1 MESVLAGLQAIWTA
15 VSSATQPVW
24 SSMAPVWGVLARVQW
39 LALCDILIMTCL
51 VYQVYACLR
60 GTRALRVLGGVIV
73 LGLGGVIARKA
84 GLLLTAWFLSGI
96 GAAAFIVVL
105 ILFQAEIRQ
114 ILELLNPRL
123 PRLPAHRLLR
133 RVGKLLLPHEELRV
147 LAEAIF
153 VLAEKRCGALFIF
166 ERRDLLEPLLRSP
179 GTVMNAEVSPEL
191 LETLFTPP
199 TPLHDGAVYVRAG
212 KIYRAGCVL
221 PLSDDQGL
229 ASFYG
234 TRHRAALGLTER
246 SDAVAVVV
254 SEERG
259 AVAVAEHASLQTI
272 ASREALVVWLGHA
285 LSVAGETSP
294 RPRRRWFNLHLLHL
308 LTFNWQPKLV
318 AFTAVAL
325 VWFVL
330 VGRQNTEVGF
340 SIPVVYTNVPES
352 LTLQDQQAQQV
363 YVSLHGSEE
372 MLNFVDPDRMRATL
386 NLEGAVAGKR
396 RYTITPA
403 DINFPPGLQVSRIN
417 PSRISIRLR
426 KKPPDT
432 SSSGP

>member
-1 MESVLAGLQAIWTA
+1 MESLLESLQTVWTVA
-15 VSSATQPVW
+15 RSVAAPVW
-24 SSMAPVWGVLARVQW
+24 DSMAPVFGVLAQVPW
-39 LALCDILIMTCL
+39 LAFFDILIMTCL
-51 VYQVYACLR
+51 AYQVYIRLR
-60 GTRALRVLGGVIV
+60 GTRALRVLGGVV
-73 LGLGGVIARKA
+73 TLGLGGIAAQKA

-96 GAAAFIVVL
+96 GAAALIVVL

-114 ILELLNPRL
+114 LLERLNPG
-123 PRLPAHRLLR
+123 LPAQRLLR
-133 RVGKLLLPHEELRV
+133 RVGKLLLPYEELGA
-147 LAEAIF
+147 LAAAIF
-153 VLAEKRCGALFIF
+153 GLAEKRCGALFVF

-179 GTVMNAEVSPEL
+179 GTVVNADLSPEL

-199 TPLHDGAVYVRAG
+199 TPLHDGAVYIRMG

-221 PLSDDQGL
+221 PLSENRNL

-259 AVAVAEHASLQTI
+259 AVSIAEHTGLQTVT
-272 ASREALVVWLGHA
+272 SQEALVARLGQA
-285 LSVAGETSP
+285 LGAASETNLKH
-294 RPRRRWFNLHLLHL
+294 RRHWFNLNRLHL
-308 LTFNWQPKLV
+308 FHLVTDNWRPKLV
-318 AFTAVAL
+318 AFAVIAL

-340 SIPVVYTNVPES
+340 SIPLVYTNVPQA

-363 YVSLHGSEE
+363 YVSLRGSRE
-372 MLNFVDPDRMRATL
+372 MLNFVDPDRLRVTL
-386 NLEGAVAGKR
+386 NLEGAVAGRR

-417 PSRISIRLR
+417 PSRISVQLHN
-426 KKPPDT
+426 KPPDT
-432 SSSGP
+432 SGSGP